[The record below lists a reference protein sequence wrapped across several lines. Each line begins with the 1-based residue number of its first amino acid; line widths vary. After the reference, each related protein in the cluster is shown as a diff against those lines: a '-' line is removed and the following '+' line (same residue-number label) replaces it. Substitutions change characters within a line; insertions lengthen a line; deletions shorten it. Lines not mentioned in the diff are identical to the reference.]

1 MLLETKNKIERE
13 LPGFLRLL
21 DKSYSLSKTSP
32 VLYRQIS
39 DFVLRKGKRLRPV
52 LFVVGYRG
60 FADSDPRGLYT
71 SALSLELL
79 HDFMLVHDDI
89 IDKSD
94 TRRGK
99 PSLHRMLDGYLSG
112 YKKVKFNGEDLGIVA
127 GDIMYAMGIHAFL
140 SVDRDARYKE
150 QALRKLI
157 EAAIYTGSGE
167 FSELLLG
174 LKDMAEITKKDIYK
188 IYDLKT
194 AYYTFAAPLAMGA
207 ALAGA
212 DEEQVNKL
220 VKYGTYLGRA
230 FQIKDDVLGM
240 FSEEQETGKSAL
252 TDLQEGKKTVLI
264 WYGYNNS
271 DNRNKLA
278 IKKILSKEKVT
289 RADLH
294 KMRGL
299 LIAAGALDYA
309 KKEILTLIN
318 RAQSLN
324 LSSRMSANYKK
335 LLDTYSR
342 ELLAL

>member
-1 MLLETKNKIERE
+1 MLLETKNKIERA
-13 LPGFLRLL
+13 LPAFLRHL

-32 VLYRQIS
+32 VLFRQIS
-39 DFVLRKGKRLRPV
+39 DFVLRKGKRVRPL
-52 LFVVGYRG
+52 LFIVGYRG

-99 PSLHRMLDGYLSG
+99 PAMHRMLNDYLSG
-112 YKKVKFNGEDLGIVA
+112 YKIVKFSGEDLGIVA

-140 SVDRDARYKE
+140 SVDRDARHKE
-150 QALRKLI
+150 RALKKLV

-167 FSELLLG
+167 FIELLLG
-174 LKDMAEITKKDIYK
+174 LKDIAQITKEDIYK

-194 AYYTFAAPLAMGA
+194 AYYTFAAPLGMGA

-212 DEEQVNKL
+212 DDGQVNKL

-240 FSEEQETGKSAL
+240 FSEEQKTGKSAL

-271 DNRNKLA
+271 TGRDKLV
-278 IKKILSKEKVT
+278 IKRILSKNKVT

-299 LIAAGALDYA
+299 LTASGALDYA
-309 KKEILTLIN
+309 KKEILRLIN
-318 RAQSLN
+318 QAQALN
-324 LSSRMSANYKK
+324 LSSRMSGHYKN
-335 LLDTYSR
+335 LLDIYSR